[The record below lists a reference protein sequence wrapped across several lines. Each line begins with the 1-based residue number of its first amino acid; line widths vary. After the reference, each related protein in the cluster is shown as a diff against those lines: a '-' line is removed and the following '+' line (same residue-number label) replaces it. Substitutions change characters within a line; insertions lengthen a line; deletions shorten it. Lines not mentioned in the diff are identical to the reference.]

1 MSEATTQA
9 PEGEPPAAPLPREDQ
24 AAPQEPEKGGL
35 ARRALSASAVEVS
48 TYGLAQV
55 IRLASSMILTRILFP
70 EAFGIMAMLS
80 VVLYGLHMLSD
91 VGILQA
97 VIQSDRGE
105 EPAFLHTAF
114 TMQAI
119 RGVALWLMACVLT
132 WPMSLMFKEP
142 QLLWIIP
149 LGALGSVLYGFTSMR
164 LCLLRREVRPLPI
177 AVVELSAQVLGTVAT
192 VFAAYVLKMGVAA
205 LVVGTICNSVVHTAG
220 SHLLP
225 HSHRDRFAIEPR
237 ARHDILNFGRW
248 IFASSAV
255 TFVAA
260 RGDQV
265 LLGRLL
271 GAVNLGFYNIAL
283 TLAEAPEALAQR
295 VIGGVLYPLYARIHN
310 ERPQDLARAYYR
322 SRLAFDAVLQTS
334 LGGLY
339 ALAPWIIDLLYDDRY
354 QGAYPMLQ
362 ILALRTGFGLMA
374 VPCETALT
382 ARGLSVYGFR
392 RNSFVAVSVLVFLPI
407 GNWLAGAEGVLWGTA
422 LSRVAAL
429 VALWPAAKAYGILR
443 LERELLV
450 LVFLGVGYL
459 LGSGCLWLLR
469 MWTPWG

>member
-1 MSEATTQA
+1 VSEATTEA
-9 PEGEPPAAPLPREDQ
+9 PEEGQPAPESGQ
-24 AAPQEPEKGGL
+24 AAPPRVSEGGGL
-35 ARRALSASAVEVS
+35 ARRALSASAVEVT
-48 TYGLAQV
+48 TYGLAQI
-55 IRLASSMILTRILFP
+55 IRLGSSMILTRILFP

-97 VIQSDRGE
+97 VIQSERGE
-105 EPAFLHTAF
+105 EPAYLHTAF

-119 RGVALWLMACVLT
+119 RGVGLWLLACLLA
-132 WPMSLMFKEP
+132 WPTALLFNES
-142 QLLWIIP
+142 QLIWIIP
-149 LGALGSVLYGFTSMR
+149 IGALGSVLYGLTSMR
-164 LCLLRREVRPLPI
+164 LCLLRRAMRPLPI
-177 AVVELSAQVLGTVAT
+177 AIIELTAQVLGTAAT
-192 VFAAYVLKMGVAA
+192 VFAAYVLELGVAA
-205 LVVGTICNSVVHTAG
+205 LVVGTLANSIVHTAG
-220 SHLLP
+220 SHLLRHP
-225 HSHRDRFAIEPR
+225 HRDRFAIEPR
-237 ARHDILNFGRW
+237 ARHEILHFGRW

-255 TFVAA
+255 TFVAG

-265 LLGRLL
+265 VLGRLL

-283 TLAEAPEALAQR
+283 TLAEAPEMLAQR

-310 ERPQDLARAYYR
+310 ERPHDLARAYYR

-354 QGAYPMLQ
+354 QAAYPMLQ

-392 RNSFVAVSVLVFLPI
+392 RNLFVAVSVLLFLPI
-407 GNWLAGAEGVLWGTA
+407 GHWIAGVEGVLWGSA
-422 LSRVAAL
+422 LSRIAAL
-429 VALWPAAKAYGILR
+429 VALWPAARAYGILR
-443 LERELLV
+443 IERELLV
-450 LVFLGVGYL
+450 PVFLGMGYL
-459 LGSGCLWLLR
+459 LGTGCLWLLR
-469 MWTPWG
+469 AWTPWG